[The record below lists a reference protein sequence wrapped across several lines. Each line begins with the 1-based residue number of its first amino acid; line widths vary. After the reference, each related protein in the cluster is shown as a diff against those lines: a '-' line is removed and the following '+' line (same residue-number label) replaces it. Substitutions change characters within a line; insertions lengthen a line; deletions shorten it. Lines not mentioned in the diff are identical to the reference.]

1 MTTTMEASSNY
12 WTAMALSATNQTT
25 ARQVRKYTQDYFG
38 VKCFVTADAPNDM
51 IPCEPF
57 CNNCGFPTSSTQTM
71 VCSDTFHTRCKRH
84 ERGRWFNEE
93 QNTWNDDDDDD
104 DDDTATE

>member
-51 IPCEPF
+51 IPSEPF

-71 VCSDTFHTRCKRH
+71 VCSDAFHTKCTRY
-84 ERGRWFNEE
+84 ESGRWFNED
-93 QNTWNDDDDDD
+93 QNAWNDAAD
-104 DDDTATE
+104 